1 MTRRWKRL
9 LGGVLSAAMLVGLLP
24 TSALAVHNNDSDT
37 GGGLGMARIYLNEE
51 EGDLALPN
59 WNDESFKFSSS
70 RGPHPAYNGAGA
82 YI

>member
-1 MTRRWKRL
+1 MNRRWKRL
-9 LGGVLSAAMLVGLLP
+9 LSSVLSAAMLVGLVP

-51 EGDLALPN
+51 AGDLALPD
-59 WNDESFKFSSS
+59 WDEESIKFPSS
-70 RGPHPAYNGAGA
+70 RGPYPAYQGAGA